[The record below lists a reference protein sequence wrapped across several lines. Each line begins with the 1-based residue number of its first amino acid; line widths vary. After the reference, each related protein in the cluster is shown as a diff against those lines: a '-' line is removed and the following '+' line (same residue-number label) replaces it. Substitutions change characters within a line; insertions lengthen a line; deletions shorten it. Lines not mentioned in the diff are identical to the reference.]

1 MSSVFR
7 TSLLSVVGLVAFA
20 GCGEELS
27 IPRTAPVSG
36 SVTSKG
42 KPAAGM
48 RVKFHPQ
55 FDIGKVKFTPYG
67 ETGPEGKYVLN
78 TGAPGNGA
86 PVGDY
91 IVTIEKPRVGT
102 DEHGL
107 ESEVDDLKGK
117 YSDPQKSQF
126 KVSVKGGDNVIPPF
140 DIE

>member
-1 MSSVFR
+1 M
-7 TSLLSVVGLVAFA
+7 SLLSVVTLVAFA
-20 GCGEELS
+20 GCGENLS
-27 IPRTAPVSG
+27 VPRTAPVSG

-42 KPAAGM
+42 KPAPGI

-55 FDIGKVKFTPYG
+55 FEMGKVKFTPYG
-67 ETGPEGKYVLN
+67 ETGPEGRYVLN

-91 IVTIEKPRVGT
+91 IVTIEKPRSGT
-102 DEHGL
+102 DANGL
-107 ESEVDDLKGK
+107 EAEVDDLKGK

-126 KVSVKGGDNVIPPF
+126 KVSVKSGENVVPPF